1 MISAIFIYLTGGI
14 MRLLYYIITPV
25 LTLLLAA
32 STSFG
37 QYYFKQYQV
46 DDGLA
51 HNAVT
56 SIIQDSKGLM
66 WIGTRDGINRFDA
79 YTFKTCEYKKNKFGR
94 IGNNVINSIAEDKNG
109 MIWAGTGKGL
119 FKYDP
124 YKELFFEPGPAP
136 KAYTSNL
143 IIDKNNDLWC
153 LVNFSL
159 CKYTPAENRFENLKI
174 TASCIAL
181 DADMNLWM
189 GDNDGNISIYDPQK
203 TNGNKIRIVEKNLP
217 DNARS
222 ISKIY
227 PVNRNEFLIGCFK
240 QGLKS
245 YNTQTGKVRTLSL
258 RTDNSDI
265 YVRDIAVDNDGLYW
279 IATESGIYVYDPVHN
294 VSRNLVKQPGSPYA
308 ITDNAVYTLCRDNRG
323 GMWAGTYFGGI
334 NYCSKENSRFEKF
347 YPIPGIN
354 SISGEAVREIS
365 ADKDNNLWIGT
376 EDAGINKLNLKTGE
390 ITNYLA
396 SGKKGAISYPNVHGL
411 LAWNNQL
418 FIGPFFQGMEIMDL
432 RTETITDKFNFV
444 GSKDDLLSDFVISIY
459 RTRDDHLLVGTAY
472 HGSGLF
478 EYDIKNKTFTR
489 ITQIPY
495 NSYVFDIFEDSKGNI
510 WTGSVNQG
518 AFYYNPQTGRHGN
531 FRFGDTVNGQFT
543 NEFAVYNIFEDSQ
556 HALWFATTGGGLIKL
571 SADWKTIKRYNT
583 ENGLP
588 TNVLYGILEDDS
600 GHLWI
605 SSLKGLIRFKI
616 ATGEVKVY
624 TRANGLIT
632 DQFNYNSAYRHTD
645 GKMYFGSVKGMI
657 AFDPASFD
665 QKEPSPPTYIT
676 GFQINNKEVFP
687 DSANSVLKRSILY
700 TDTIVLE
707 YDQSSFSI
715 EFAALNFSSPE
726 VTRYKYLMKGL
737 DRTWTYL
744 STNRKAYFTDLTHG
758 NYEFIVQ
765 AESNIGSWV
774 GKERKL
780 VIRIMPP
787 FWKSNMAYILYVLL
801 LVTAVYIATRK
812 YRQYLERKNLRK
824 LQLFELEKEKEI
836 YQAKIEFFTNIT
848 HEIQTPLT
856 LIAGPIEW
864 LRKKFGKDPEIN
876 KSLTIAEKNTRRLVE
891 LTSQLLDFR
900 KTEASQFSLNFVK
913 TDIVAVITDI
923 VTGFKQQAASN
934 KIKLNVELPASRF
947 MAFVDREAFIKICT
961 NLLSNAIKYAAASA
975 TVKITAV
982 EHTDEYF
989 TLQFINDGKAIP
1001 EEFRHKIF
1009 EPFVRVRGNSKPGT
1023 GIGLSIAKSLAELH
1037 NGSLQLVSGSPD
1049 LIIFELRM
1057 PVHQKFEFQLSSWK
1071 KIE

>member
-1 MISAIFIYLTGGI
+1 
-14 MRLLYYIITPV
+14 MRLLYNIITSV
-25 LTLLLAA
+25 LSLLLAV
-32 STSFG
+32 SSSFG

-46 DDGLA
+46 DDGLG

-56 SIIQDSKGLM
+56 SIIQDNKGLI
-66 WIGTRDGINRFDA
+66 WIGTRDGINRFDGYA
-79 YTFKTCEYKKNKFGR
+79 FKTCEYKKNKFGR

-124 YKELFFEPGPAP
+124 YQELFFELEEAP
-136 KAYTSNL
+136 KEYTSNI

-159 CKYTPAENRFENLKI
+159 CKYTAAKHSFENLKA
-174 TASCIAL
+174 TASCIAF
-181 DADMNLWM
+181 DAEMNLWM
-189 GDNDGNISIYDPQK
+189 GDNDGNIHIYDPQK
-203 TNGNKIRIVEKNLP
+203 ENAPRIRIVDKSLP

-227 PVNRNEFLIGCFK
+227 PIGKNELLIGCFK

-245 YNTQTGKVRTLSL
+245 YNTQTGKVSSLSL
-258 RTDNSDI
+258 RTDKSDI
-265 YVRDIAVDNDGLYW
+265 YVRDIAIDNDGQYW
-279 IATESGIYVYDPVHN
+279 IATESGIYVYDPVHH
-294 VSRNLVKQPGSPYA
+294 VSKNLVKQPGSPYA
-308 ITDNAVYTLCRDNRG
+308 ITDNAVYALCCDNRG
-323 GMWAGTYFGGI
+323 GMWTGTYFGGI
-334 NYCSKENSRFEKF
+334 NYCSKDNSRFEKF

-354 SISGEAVREIS
+354 SLSGEAVREIS
-365 ADKDNNLWIGT
+365 ADGNNNLWIGT
-376 EDAGINKLNLKTGE
+376 EDAGINKLNLKTGV
-390 ITNYLA
+390 ITNYIP
-396 SGKKGAISYPNVHGL
+396 SGKKGSISYPNVHGL

-418 FIGPFFQGMEIMDL
+418 FIGPFFHGMEIMDI
-432 RTETITDKFNFV
+432 RTGVITDRFKFV
-444 GSKDDLLSDFVISIY
+444 GSKNDLLSDFVICIY
-459 RTRDDHLLVGTAY
+459 RTKDDHLLVGTAY

-478 EYDIKNKTFTR
+478 EYDTLHKTFTR
-489 ITQIPY
+489 ISQIPY

-518 AFYYNPQTGRHGN
+518 AFYYNPKTGQHGN
-531 FRFGDTVNGQFT
+531 FRFGDTVNGQNT
-543 NEFAVYNIFEDSQ
+543 NEFAVYNIFEGHD
-556 HALWFATTGGGLIKL
+556 HTLWFATTGGGLIKL
-571 SADWKTIKRYNT
+571 SADWKSTKRYTT
-583 ENGLP
+583 EDGLP

-605 SSLKGLIRFKI
+605 SSLKGLIRFNM
-616 ATGEVKVY
+616 ATSAIKVY

-645 GKMYFGSVKGMI
+645 GKMYFGTVKGMI
-657 AFDPASFD
+657 AFDPAAFD

-676 GFQINNKEVFP
+676 GFQIDNKEVVP
-687 DSANSVLKRSILY
+687 DSANSPLKRSILY
-700 TDTIVLE
+700 TDTIVLD

-737 DRTWTYL
+737 DKSWTYL
-744 STNRKAYFTDLTHG
+744 STNRKAYFTDLSHG

-780 VIRIMPP
+780 FIKILPP
-787 FWKSNMAYILYVLL
+787 FWKSNTAYILYILL
-801 LVTAVYIATRK
+801 LVTAIYIATRL
-812 YRQYLERKNLRK
+812 YRQYLEKKNLRK

-864 LRKKFGKDPEIN
+864 LKKKFSKDPEIN
-876 KSLTIAEKNTRRLVE
+876 KTITIAEKNTNRLVE

-923 VTGFKQQAASN
+923 VSGFKVQAASN
-934 KIKLNVELPASRF
+934 NIKLNMELPASHF
-947 MAFVDREAFIKICT
+947 MAYVDREAFIKIST
-961 NLLSNAIKYAAASA
+961 NMVSNAIKYAATNATIHIDTVESSA
-975 TVKITAV
+975 
-982 EHTDEYF
+982 EYF
-989 TLQFINDGKAIP
+989 TIHFINDGKAIP
-1001 EEFRHKIF
+1001 EEFRHRIF

-1023 GIGLSIAKSLAELH
+1023 GIGLSIAKSLTELH
-1037 NGSLQLVSGSPD
+1037 NGSLQLISGEQD
-1049 LIIFELRM
+1049 LIKFELQM
-1057 PVHQKFEFQLSSWK
+1057 PIHQKFEFQLSSWK

>member
-1 MISAIFIYLTGGI
+1 
-14 MRLLYYIITPV
+14 MRLLYHITT
-25 LTLLLAA
+25 LAFGLLLFTSA
-32 STSFG
+32 SFG

-46 DDGLA
+46 DDGLG

-56 SIIQDSKGLM
+56 AIIQDNKGLI
-66 WIGTRDGINRFDA
+66 WIGTRDGVNRFDA

-94 IGNNVINSIAEDKNG
+94 IGNNVINTIAEDKNG

-124 YKELFFEPGPAP
+124 YKELFFELEPAP
-136 KAYTSNL
+136 KAYTSNIL
-143 IIDKNNDLWC
+143 IDKNNDLWC

-159 CKYTPAENRFENLKI
+159 CKYTTATNRFEDLKT

-181 DADMNLWM
+181 DDEMNLWM
-189 GDNDGNISIYDPQK
+189 GDNDGNIRIYDPK
-203 TNGNKIRIVEKNLP
+203 NPDNAWIRIVDKSLP

-227 PVNRNEFLIGCFK
+227 PIGNNKVLIGCFK

-245 YNTQTGKVRTLSL
+245 YNTQTGKVRSCAL
-258 RTDNSDI
+258 RADKSDI
-265 YVRDIAVDNDGLYW
+265 YVRDIAVDNDGQYW
-279 IATESGIYVYDPVHN
+279 IATESGIYIYDLVHN
-294 VSRNLVKQPGSPYA
+294 TSKNLVKQPGSPYA

-323 GMWAGTYFGGI
+323 GMWTGTYFGGI

-365 ADKDNNLWIGT
+365 ADNNNNLWIGT
-376 EDAGINKLNLKTGE
+376 EDAGFNRMNLKTGE
-390 ITNYLA
+390 IRNYNP
-396 SGKKGAISYPNVHGL
+396 SYPNIHGL
-411 LAWNNQL
+411 LAWDNQL
-418 FIGPFFQGMEIMDL
+418 FMGPFFQGMEVMDI
-432 RTETITDKFNFV
+432 RTGAITDRFKFV
-444 GSKDDLLSDFVISIY
+444 GTKNDLLSDFVISIH
-459 RTRDDHLLVGTAY
+459 RTKDNKLLVGTAY

-478 EYDIKNKTFTR
+478 EYDLKHKTFTR

-510 WTGSVNQG
+510 WTGSVNTG
-518 AFYYNPQTGRHGN
+518 AYYYNPTTGRHGN
-531 FRFGDTVNGQFT
+531 FRFGDTVKGQYI
-543 NEFAVYNIFEDSQ
+543 NEFAVYNIFEDSD

-571 SADWKTIKRYNT
+571 NADWKSTKRYNT

-600 GHLWI
+600 RHLWI
-605 SSLKGLIRFKI
+605 SSLKGLIRFNI
-616 ATGEVKVY
+616 ATEEVKVY
-624 TRANGLIT
+624 TRANGLMT
-632 DQFNYNSAYRHTD
+632 DQFNYNSAYRHTN

-676 GFQINNKEVFP
+676 GFQINNTEVIP
-687 DSANSVLKRSILY
+687 DSANSPLTKSILY
-700 TDTIVLE
+700 TDTIVLD
-707 YDQSSFSI
+707 YDQSNFSI

-726 VTRYKYLMKGL
+726 VTRYKYFMKGL
-737 DRTWTYL
+737 DKSWTYL

-765 AESNIGSWV
+765 AESNVGSWI

-780 VIRIMPP
+780 FIKIKPP
-787 FWKSNMAYILYVLL
+787 FWESNTAYVIYVLL
-801 LVTAVYIATRK
+801 LVTAIYIATRL
-812 YRQYLERKNLRK
+812 YRQHLERKNLRK
-824 LQLFELEKEKEI
+824 LQLFEHEKEKEI

-864 LRKKFGKDPEIN
+864 LKNKFSKDAEVHKTLN
-876 KSLTIAEKNTRRLVE
+876 IAEKNTKRLVE

-913 TDIVAVITDI
+913 TDVVGVITDI
-923 VTGFKQQAASN
+923 VTGFKAQAASN
-934 KIKLNVELPASRF
+934 NIKLNLEVPASHF
-947 MAFVDREAFIKICT
+947 MAFVDREAFIKVST
-961 NLLSNAIKYAAASA
+961 NMVSNAIKYGATSA
-975 TVKITAV
+975 TIRIAPI
-982 EHTDEYF
+982 ESADEYF
-989 TLQFINDGKAIP
+989 TINFINDGKAIP
-1001 EEFRHKIF
+1001 EEFRNQIF

-1023 GIGLSIAKSLAELH
+1023 GIGLSIAKSLTELH
-1037 NGSLQLVSGSPD
+1037 NGSLQLISGGQDS
-1049 LIIFELRM
+1049 IIFELRM